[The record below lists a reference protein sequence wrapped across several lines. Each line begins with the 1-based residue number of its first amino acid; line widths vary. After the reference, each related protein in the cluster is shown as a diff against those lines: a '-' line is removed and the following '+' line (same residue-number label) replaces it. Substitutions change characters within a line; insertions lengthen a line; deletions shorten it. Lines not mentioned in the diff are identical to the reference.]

1 MKSSELKKLIKES
14 VKEAIQEELKEIL
27 LEAVKT
33 PKVITQP
40 STMTPVVE
48 TQTPQQP
55 VMTASEK
62 ITVWGTGEEQR
73 DFLYVKDLVDLIE
86 NSIINQKYSYELVNA
101 SYGKSISIDNLVK
114 TIVEISGKDSA
125 KLVQLMTCRDLSKS
139 KVGKCYYAPLID
151 ETYLFLFVFQLKE
164 KQHS

>member
-27 LEAVKT
+27 LDAVKT

-62 ITVWGTGEEQR
+62 R
-73 DFLYVKDLVDLIE
+73 
-86 NSIINQKYSYELVNA
+86 NA
-101 SYGKSISIDNLVK
+101 YANILGDTAQQFTSNNVPKSFTPQPNF
-114 TIVEISGKDSA
+114 DSA
-125 KLVQLMTCRDLSKS
+125 NGKLPEGEVDMSQIANLMNK
-139 KVGKCYYAPLID
+139 K
-151 ETYLFLFVFQLKE
+151 
-164 KQHS
+164 